1 MSSSRTKAAAA
12 ANEDKDIAAII
23 SGINDNTPTGQKLKD
38 AFKSKFGL
46 DIVGAKER
54 KGGSRSTHYD
64 FLIVFS
70 NGEEKRVEHKGSVR
84 TPMRGPQPSAAAE
97 QNGSV
102 NRARGDDSDAPW
114 RAGVQFFNGGAE
126 KYSICQAYARVWYDL
141 YIASQA
147 LRTEFR
153 LLAPTPSFE
162 DFFQKDCRVQ
172 DDPTTPFGKELKE
185 KVRTLRGP
193 RASLLEK
200 REAVNRRLDLSEG
213 VLATLKDEMSAI
225 VNSVLSQ
232 KDYWLTIH
240 GSLDDP
246 ASFDCAWYPRHILAI
261 TSVTAEV
268 TDKDIWFTFSADNG
282 SSCKGILRWGKGAG
296 FSNLRLDAR

>member
-1 MSSSRTKAAAA
+1 MSVSRTKAAAA
-12 ANEDKDIAAII
+12 ANEDKDIADIIAAINN
-23 SGINDNTPTGQKLKD
+23 GTPTGQKLKD
-38 AFKSKFGL
+38 SFKAKFGT
-46 DIVGAKER
+46 DIASAKER
-54 KGGSRSTHYD
+54 KGRSRSTHYD
-64 FLIVFS
+64 FLVVLS
-70 NGEEKRVEHKGSVR
+70 NGEEKRVEHKGSVSR
-84 TPMRGPQPSAAAE
+84 TK
-97 QNGSV
+97 
-102 NRARGDDSDAPW
+102 GDDSDAPW

-141 YIASQA
+141 YIASSA
-147 LRTEFR
+147 LRVEFG

-185 KVRTLRGP
+185 KVRALRGP
-193 RASLLEK
+193 KASLLEK
-200 REAVNRRLDLSEG
+200 REAVNNRLDLSEG

-225 VNSVLSQ
+225 VNSVLSE
-232 KDYWLTIH
+232 KDCWLTIH

-246 ASFDCAWYPRHILAI
+246 ASFDCAWYPPFSLAI
-261 TSVTAEV
+261 TSVTAEK

-282 SSCKGILRWGKGAG
+282 SSCQGILRWGKGAG